1 MIKFPFQ
8 FPWNRSH
15 LPILLGSALA
25 VLLPA
30 LAVVQYRWISQLS
43 MAEQE
48 RLESKLKE
56 SVTLFTREFNSE
68 LNRINAFLLAPRS
81 ETSNSGFALRYRRW
95 ATNNSQI
102 PLIKTIYRSSGGP
115 RGTEILEAYY
125 PEKGIWEPVQWPI
138 SFQKM
143 KEQAEWRPPPEGQ
156 LQARPPGPR
165 PSRDWFD
172 KDVIAA
178 TAPRLDLET
187 DPELGSP
194 IWSQAVL
201 QGWTIVEFDRT
212 YLQTQYFPELAERH
226 FGDDYRIRI
235 ATRGS
240 QSNLI
245 YQSEPDA
252 SVNDFNPSDATG
264 SLFDIRPES
273 PSRLGP
279 PPMGGGPPGGRNPA
293 AGPPPEPRGRWAV
306 SVRHKAGSIAQAA
319 GMVRNR
325 NLLISFAILLLMAG
339 TMGLLITTTRRSQH
353 LAHQQM
359 EFVASVSHELRTPL
373 AVIRSAGDNLA
384 DGLVTSEGQV
394 RRYGSLIRNEGRRLS
409 DMVEQIMSFAG
420 LEKGKAKFEF
430 TSVDVNAIIQRAV
443 ASCEPT
449 LKDRGCRLEMDI
461 PEGLP
466 HVLAD
471 PNSLAHCL
479 QNLLTN
485 AAKYANES
493 GWIGLTARTLQTSS
507 GQQLEISVEDHGPGI
522 APADLPHIFEPFYRG
537 KKAVEDQIHGT
548 GLGLSLVKRIM
559 EAHSGRIEVQS
570 VSGKGSIFTL
580 RLPAT
585 QAG

>member
-81 ETSNSGFALRYRRW
+81 ATSNNDFALRYRRW

-102 PLIKTIYRSSGGP
+102 PLIKTIYRSFGGP
-115 RGTEILEAYY
+115 RGTDILEAYN
-125 PEKGIWEPVQWPI
+125 PEKGSWEPVQWPI

-156 LQARPPGPR
+156 PQARQPGPR

-325 NLLISFAILLLMAG
+325 NLMISFAILILMAG

-449 LKDRGCRLEMDI
+449 LKDRGCRLEMHI
-461 PEGLP
+461 AEGLP

-471 PNSLAHCL
+471 PNSLTHCL

-493 GWIGLTARTLQTSS
+493 GWIGLTARTSQTSS
-507 GQQLEISVEDHGPGI
+507 GPQLEISVEDHGPGI

-559 EAHSGRIEVQS
+559 EAHSGCIEVQS

-580 RLPAT
+580 KLPAT